1 MPLTPHDVPKG
12 PSRRRALKGLAA
24 ATGVVFGAERAAGQS
39 RPSVR
44 RSFVLVHGA
53 WHGGWCWRRVAD
65 RLEAAGH
72 KVYAPTLT
80 GLADRS
86 HLLSDAVT
94 LDTHIADVAQL
105 IEWEDLNEVIL
116 CGHSY
121 AGFVLAGV
129 AERVLPKLAALVFV
143 DAYVPRDGESMFD
156 VATPSSR
163 TSLQA
168 AIKAGDKVRQ
178 PPPAETF
185 NVNEQDRAWVDGKM
199 TPQPVAVALQKVRLS
214 GALDK
219 VPGRAY
225 VRATGYPN
233 PTFDRYLDEAR
244 QRRGGRRSR

>member
-1 MPLTPHDVPKG
+1 M
-12 PSRRRALKGLAA
+12 
-24 ATGVVFGAERAAGQS
+24 
-39 RPSVR
+39 R

-94 LDTHIADVAQL
+94 LDTHIADIAQL

-129 AERVLPKLAALVFV
+129 VERVLPRITAAVFV
-143 DAYVPRDGESMFD
+143 DGYVPRDGESMFE
-156 VATPSSR
+156 VAPPWSR
-163 TSLQA
+163 TSLEA
-168 AIKAGDKVRQ
+168 ATKAGDKVRQ
-178 PPPAETF
+178 PPRAESF
-185 NVNEQDRAWVDGKM
+185 NVNERDRAWVDGKM
-199 TPQPVAVALQKVRLS
+199 TPQPVGVALQKLSLS
-214 GALDK
+214 GALAK
-219 VPGRAY
+219 VPRK
-225 VRATGYPN
+225 RSTATLPRSSS
-233 PTFDRYLDEAR
+233 DRT
-244 QRRGGRRSR
+244 GGRSRSAAVTM